1 LQEKYVGFESPP
13 LIMEVERGHIK
24 AFAEAIEDP
33 NPLWNDENVARQKLS
48 TGMMAPPTFLRF
60 IRTERLQEL
69 PEDFPYNRSLDG
81 GSQWEYFESVKPR
94 DRIKA
99 VTTVTDL
106 YKKSGKLGEMIFV
119 LTTTTYTN
127 QFNKLVATQSNTSI
141 RY

>member
-1 LQEKYVGFESPP
+1 
-13 LIMEVERGHIK
+13 
-24 AFAEAIEDP
+24 
-33 NPLWNDENVARQKLS
+33 
-48 TGMMAPPTFLRF
+48 MMAPPTFLRF

>member
-1 LQEKYVGFESPP
+1 
-13 LIMEVERGHIK
+13 MEVERGHIK

-33 NPLWNDENVARQKLS
+33 NPLWNDETVARETLS
-48 TGMMAPPTFLRF
+48 TGMIAPPTFLRF
-60 IRTERLQEL
+60 IRTGRLQEL

-81 GSQWEYFESVKPR
+81 GSQWEYFEVVKPG
-94 DRIKA
+94 DKIKA

-106 YKKSGKLGEMIFV
+106 YKKSGRLGEMIFV

-127 QFNKLVATQSNTSI
+127 QFNKLVATQTNTSI